1 MTRIPVEQE
10 TETETAALS
19 PEMFEGDHESAYDQ
33 LENVF
38 EVLAALNEEVADA
51 RTTRSEAEIRSIVR
65 DELEKAGVLESGLGD
80 R

>member
-1 MTRIPVEQE
+1 
-10 TETETAALS
+10 
-19 PEMFEGDHESAYDQ
+19 MFEGEHESAHDQ

-51 RTTRSEAEIRSIVR
+51 RTTRSEAEIRAIVR
-65 DELEKAGVLESGLGD
+65 DELEKAGVLESESDD